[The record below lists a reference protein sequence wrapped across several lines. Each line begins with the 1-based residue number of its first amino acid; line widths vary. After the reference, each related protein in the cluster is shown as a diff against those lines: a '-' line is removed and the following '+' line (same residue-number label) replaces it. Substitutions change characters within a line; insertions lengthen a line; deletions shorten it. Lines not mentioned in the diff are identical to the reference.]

1 MVKILWPTWWWTA
14 HHRRLARGLARRA
27 APAVPSAVVI
37 ADADA
42 HDDVMVVVA
51 DDGVVEDIAAG
62 IFISDS

>member
-14 HHRRLARGLARRA
+14 HHRRLARGLANRA

-42 HDDVMVVVA
+42 HDDVMVVA
-51 DDGVVEDIAAG
+51 DDGVVEDIAADT
-62 IFISDS
+62 FISDS

>member
-51 DDGVVEDIAAG
+51 DDGVVEDIAAD

>member
-1 MVKILWPTWWWTA
+1 M
-14 HHRRLARGLARRA
+14 
-27 APAVPSAVVI
+27 I

-51 DDGVVEDIAAG
+51 DDGVVEDIAAA